1 MRQHRVIRRERTQ
14 DVAGEEHADQR
25 QMDGEPRHQIADRD
39 LGDPQPVGDVGQ
51 DAHDHEIA
59 HAQHETGRDQRGD
72 RQREEAFA
80 PLLPTDGGTGHDRTP
95 AVFLFFQT
103 EHTLAA
109 PPAAQGPETRRRRA
123 EDARP
128 IIHRRFRRSSP
139 SGARAAPARRLQ
151 WEKTCITVRGRETR
165 EQAWDCSAGIMTTI
179 MYRRS
184 MWTIRRRTSA
194 SIPRP
199 RRSTSRRISSPK
211 AAESAPM
218 PIVADRQAS
227 RPPRAPQTNQGR
239 HGPERAMRPSICP
252 TTAIHIAAATDTC
265 SPRAT
270 ANPAEPRSAS
280 ADPGLPSSP

>member
-59 HAQHETGRDQRGD
+59 HAQHETGRDQRDG

-109 PPAAQGPETRRRRA
+109 PPAAQGPRDAPKTHGPSFTGDFDGLHLPALALHRHAAYNGRRHA
-123 EDARP
+123 
-128 IIHRRFRRSSP
+128 SP
-139 SGARAAPARRLQ
+139 
-151 WEKTCITVRGRETR
+151 C
-165 EQAWDCSAGIMTTI
+165 
-179 MYRRS
+179 
-184 MWTIRRRTSA
+184 
-194 SIPRP
+194 
-199 RRSTSRRISSPK
+199 
-211 AAESAPM
+211 AAERQGNRHG
-218 PIVADRQAS
+218 IVQQAS
-227 RPPRAPQTNQGR
+227 
-239 HGPERAMRPSICP
+239 
-252 TTAIHIAAATDTC
+252 
-265 SPRAT
+265 
-270 ANPAEPRSAS
+270 
-280 ADPGLPSSP
+280 